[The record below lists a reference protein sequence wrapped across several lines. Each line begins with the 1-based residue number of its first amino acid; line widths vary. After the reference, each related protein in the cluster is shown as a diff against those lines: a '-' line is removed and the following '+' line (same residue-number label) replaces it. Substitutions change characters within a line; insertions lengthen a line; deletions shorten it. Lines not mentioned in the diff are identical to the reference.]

1 MWQLEEGINH
11 QILGVKGL
19 IQYNYVKVFFYTLL
33 MRNKF
38 FAQERCVDIS
48 MHLIWLFGIHPYF
61 LTRCEVRTM

>member
-19 IQYNYVKVFFYTLL
+19 IQYMSGFFYTLL

-38 FAQERCVDIS
+38 FAQERCVEIS
-48 MHLIWLFGIHPYF
+48 MHLIWLFGIHPFF
-61 LTRCEVRTM
+61 LTRYEVRTM